1 MALQLVLSGDESRE
15 PSGYDS
21 AILPLPAS
29 VYLPGPV
36 RVLNVRRLRD
46 ILREA
51 TAESCRAANERLHH
65 GVWVITS
72 DPAEVKT
79 RGLMHDCAECLA
91 GVDASLAWLREH
103 PGGEVA
109 VGQLWWA
116 APD

>member
-1 MALQLVLSGDESRE
+1 MPLQMVLNGDDSCE
-15 PSGYDS
+15 PTGYDS
-21 AILPLPAS
+21 AIVPLPAS
-29 VYLPGPV
+29 AYVPGPV
-36 RVLNVRRLRD
+36 RVVNVLALRR

-51 TAESCRAANERLHH
+51 TAESCRAVGERLHH

-91 GVDASLAWLREH
+91 GVDATLAWLREH